1 MKVKEESENVGLKV
15 NIQKTKI
22 MESGPITS
30 WEKMGK
36 QWGKVSD
43 FIFWGP
49 KSLQM
54 IAAMKNFQEYIK
66 CLMKRT
72 WSVDGS
78 VTVKDLNRAIS
89 CEHSLSFDHVLL
101 ILTLSPQKP
110 RMLSSTLCESQLR
123 KKSKYKLK
131 SL

>member
-1 MKVKEESENVGLKV
+1 
-15 NIQKTKI
+15 
-22 MESGPITS
+22 
-30 WEKMGK
+30 MGK

-43 FIFWGP
+43 FIFGGP

-78 VTVKDLNRAIS
+78 VTVKDLNRGIS
-89 CEHSLSFDHVLL
+89 SEHSLSFDHVLL
-101 ILTLSPQKP
+101 ILILSPQKP
-110 RMLSSTLCESQLR
+110 RMLSSTLFESQLR
-123 KKSKYKLK
+123 KKIKI
-131 SL
+131 